1 MFEMKNDTLPP
12 LLWLRHFF
20 SCHSMF
26 QMGFVYL
33 EVAIQGLSM
42 KIMCI
47 LIGTALSRVLFAPWL
62 LVIDRRP
69 KSSFRARQV
78 LEELRGSRKRRFR
91 TDSAWWWGQWCFW
104 SLSTSKK
111 NLMRRFRLPLNLNK
125 KKLKRPIWFFFFK
138 SWRPFLIGQHLF
150 CPWGGHFFLHCFW

>member
-1 MFEMKNDTLPP
+1 MQ
-12 LLWLRHFF
+12 WLKSLFWIFLQTASAIFNASNEKWHFTTFIVTQTFFF

-33 EVAIQGLSM
+33 EVAIQRLSM
-42 KIMCI
+42 EIMCI

-78 LEELRGSRKRRFR
+78 LELRGSRKRRFR
-91 TDSAWWWGQWCFW
+91 TDSACWWGQWCFW

-111 NLMRRFRLPLNLNK
+111 NLMRRFRLLLNQNK
-125 KKLKRPIWFFFFK
+125 KKLKRPIWFFL
-138 SWRPFLIGQHLF
+138 SLGALF
-150 CPWGGHFFLHCFW
+150 

>member
-1 MFEMKNDTLPP
+1 MTLYR
-12 LLWLRHFF
+12 LYCDSDIFF

-125 KKLKRPIWFFFFK
+125 KKLKRPIWFFFFFK

-150 CPWGGHFFLHCFW
+150 CPRGGIFFLHCFW

>member
-1 MFEMKNDTLPP
+1 MTLYR
-12 LLWLRHFF
+12 LYCDSDIFF

-91 TDSAWWWGQWCFW
+91 TDSAWWWGQWCIW
-104 SLSTSKK
+104 SLSTSKRIWWEG
-111 NLMRRFRLPLNLNK
+111 LDFHWIRIK
-125 KKLKRPIWFFFFK
+125 KAKAAHLIFFFE

-150 CPWGGHFFLHCFW
+150 CPWGGAFFF